1 MRRYSRREFLLLAFL
16 LLIGAF
22 AAGSDFTSKSSAA
35 EEGPRADRQP
45 TEPLVPGRDFQYRLQ
60 ERLIQAVPGDEI
72 VLGEGTFELTRQ
84 LDVVANNIT
93 IRGQGSQR
101 TILSF
106 KAQRSGGQGLEAT
119 GDNLV
124 LEGFAIEDTAGN
136 AVKVLGAKN
145 VVFRDIRTEW
155 TGPAEPSNGAYGIY
169 PVQCR
174 NVLIENCTA
183 KGASDAGLYVGQ
195 CHNVIVRNSRAERNV
210 AGIEIENTVGADVY
224 DNVSTNNAGGIL
236 VFDLPGLQVAAG
248 GQVRVFRNRVFDNNH
263 ANFAAPGNMVAS
275 VPPGTGVM
283 IMATDDVEVFEN
295 ELIGNN
301 TTSVLV
307 LSFMAMGR
315 RQSDE
320 KFDPTPNQ
328 ISVHDNRIRGG
339 GKKPGGMIAEIL
351 VPVMGEQLPEIL
363 YDGVP
368 PPDAQQQPVLSLRN
382 NGEVSFANF
391 DLAHLNPDDIR
402 AGRHKIQRDAS
413 VYQAQIAALD
423 AIRLPLHDPP
433 SPSGSETVEVYRSA
447 PKQLS
452 EYNLFEGNL
461 ANHEPAAGVFRY
473 ELNTTLFSDDTS
485 KYRFVRLP
493 SKQSIAYRPEGV
505 VEFPVGTVISKTFSY
520 PHDFRELSRGERHLE
535 TRIEIRRETGWY
547 GYSYQWNEQQTDA
560 ELVIGGAEVA
570 ASWIDAQGENQSLA
584 YQIPNA
590 NQCMNCH
597 AQNRQFEPLGPTAEN
612 MNRTAPGSS
621 HNQLQ
626 WLMDTGQLKGAPPAT
641 EVPKLPVAAASEQ
654 FSVAQR
660 ARAWLD
666 VNCAHCHNPR
676 GTARPSG
683 LDLRFHQDDLARVGV
698 WKTPVAAGHG
708 SGGHKYDIVPG
719 KPDESILVH
728 RMESV
733 DPSVMMPNVARQLV
747 PEKGLELVRQWIVE
761 MEQ

>member
-1 MRRYSRREFLLLAFL
+1 MWRYPRLACLLLAAAL
-16 LLIGAF
+16 
-22 AAGSDFTSKSSAA
+22 AAGSGVTYNSWAD
-35 EEGPRADRQP
+35 EEQPRADTQP
-45 TEPLVPGRDFQYRLQ
+45 TEPLTPGRDLQYHLQ

-72 VLGEGTFELTRQ
+72 VLGEGTFILNRQ

-106 KAQRSGGQGLEAT
+106 QGQLAGGQGLEAT

-136 AVKVLGAKN
+136 AVKVLGAEN

-155 TGPAEPSNGAYGIY
+155 TGPAEASNGAYGIY
-169 PVQCR
+169 PVQCQ

-183 KGASDAGLYVGQ
+183 IGASDAGLYVGQ

-224 DNVSTNNAGGIL
+224 DNVATNNSGGIL

-263 ANFAAPGNMVAS
+263 ENFAAPGNMVAS

-295 ELIGNN
+295 ELVGNN

-307 LSFMAMGR
+307 LSFLAMGR

-320 KFDPTPNQ
+320 NFDPIPNQ
-328 ISVHDNRIRGG
+328 ISVHDNRIRDG
-339 GKKPGGMIAEIL
+339 GKKPGGVLAETL
-351 VPVMGEQLPEIL
+351 VPVMGNQLPDIL
-363 YDGVP
+363 YDGVQ

-391 DLAHLNPDDIR
+391 DLPHLNPKDILT
-402 AGRHKIQRDAS
+402 GRHKIQRDAS
-413 VYQAQIAALD
+413 VYQAQIEALAA
-423 AIRLPLHDPP
+423 IELPPHGPP
-433 SPSGSETVEVYRSA
+433 SPSGNEAVKAYRSA
-447 PKQLS
+447 PRQLS
-452 EYNLFEGNL
+452 EYDLFEGDL
-461 ANHEPAAGVFRY
+461 ATHQPVAGVFHY
-473 ELNTTLFSDDTS
+473 ALNTTLFSDYTS
-485 KYRFVRLP
+485 KYRFIRLP
-493 SKQSIAYRPEGV
+493 DQQPIAYRDEGV

-520 PHDFRELSRGERHLE
+520 PHDYRDLSRGERHLE
-535 TRIEIRRETGWY
+535 TRIEVRHETGWY
-547 GYSYQWNEQQTDA
+547 GYSYQWNEEQTDA
-560 ELVIGGAEVA
+560 DLVIGGAELA
-570 ASWIDAQGENQSLA
+570 ASWIDAQGENQSLT

-590 NQCMNCH
+590 NQCLNCH
-597 AQNRQFEPLGPTAEN
+597 AQNRQFEPLGPTVEN
-612 MNRTAPGSS
+612 MNRTAPDSI

-626 WLMDTGQLKGAPPAT
+626 LLIDSGQLQGAPPVH
-641 EVPKLPVAAASEQ
+641 EVSQLPVADASEQ
-654 FSVAQR
+654 FSVAER

-683 LDLRFHQDDLARVGV
+683 LDLRFHQEDLARIGV

-719 KPDESILVH
+719 KPDHSILVH

-747 PEKGLELVRQWIVE
+747 PDEGLELVRQWIAE
-761 MEQ
+761 MEH